1 MKARERGW
9 IGSAPQR
16 DPAPDDAV
24 EADADDGQGI
34 Q

>member
-1 MKARERGW
+1 MKAGERGL

-16 DPAPDDAV
+16 DYAPDDAL